1 MKIIQCDSIEAWEQ
15 EWWLAT
21 EQHSINDSLRKWAH
35 CKTVVWGESLLSL
48 CLPFVPSLPFFVLFS
63 VEDDAARRP
72 LQRSILWSRLS
83 QLQGSGASKFMCII
97 SGIVCGSSP
106 KLFKWTT
113 QYLYALQHY
122 SEKPSKQSAI
132 PGGAYVTYTKES
144 RTCSTSVRNK
154 ITYE

>member
-1 MKIIQCDSIEAWEQ
+1 MTALRRGNK

-21 EQHSINDSLRKWAH
+21 EQHFINDSLRKWAH

-48 CLPFVPSLPFFVLFS
+48 YFPFVPSLPSSVLFS

-72 LQRSILWSRLS
+72 PQRLILWSRLP
-83 QLQGSGASKFMCII
+83 QLQGSGATKFMCII

-106 KLFKWTT
+106 KLLKWTT
-113 QYLYALQHY
+113 QYLHALQHY
-122 SEKPSKQSAI
+122 SEKPSKQSAV
-132 PGGAYVTYTKES
+132 PGGAYVTCTKES

-154 ITYE
+154 IMYE